1 MDGAEGHQEDRVKGR
16 DLSFEGKL
24 RFLSLPYFSAVFRS
38 TRILVKKLVTCP
50 GRVTNIRTITTTQ
63 SPYWVSGGDK
73 DEGRQLAL
81 PLTTP

>member
-1 MDGAEGHQEDRVKGR
+1 MDGTEGHQEDRVKGI

-24 RFLSLPYFSAVFRS
+24 QPLSLPYFSFVFRS
-38 TRILVKKLVTCP
+38 TRILVKKLDTCP

-63 SPYWVSGGDK
+63 SYWVSGGDK
-73 DEGRQLAL
+73 DEGHQLAL